1 MRQMDQELLDTGRF
15 KIFNLSLDSRF
26 ADTYYQGTGDWL
38 IRLPTVYKNI
48 MRVALSSI
56 EIPNVAWVFSNEN
69 GNLNIGYTIGTCC
82 TSPLSCQAAPEVMVS
97 IPPGNYTACNLA
109 AAVQTALRSGAGGA
123 AFTVTISE
131 TTGQITISNPSAFS
145 LFFASTNPAIAARS
159 RYWGLGFWLGFRE
172 NIVDACTLVGGVA
185 GVTGTGL
192 VLVQPAP
199 YYIIQLLLTGPERVD
214 DVTHMVGQ
222 GDSVI
227 AFAKV
232 VLRDGVYALNFDDNA
247 NLLRKEM
254 TFMAPV
260 NIPQA
265 RFRVLD
271 PWGNVVNLLD
281 VDWSCTVEFYE
292 VVNSRTHRRLQ
303 EGFGLR

>member
-1 MRQMDQELLDTGRF
+1 VRQMDQELLDTARF

-26 ADTYYQGTGDWL
+26 ADTYYQGTGDWMM
-38 IRLPTVYKNI
+38 RLPTVYKNI
-48 MRVALSSI
+48 MRVALSSV
-56 EIPNVAWVFSNEN
+56 EIPNVAWVFSKEN
-69 GNLNIGYTIGTCC
+69 GNLNIGYTIGGCCGTSNTTCDNI
-82 TSPLSCQAAPEVMVS
+82 PQVMVS
-97 IPPGNYTACNLA
+97 IPPGNYSAASLA
-109 AAVQTALRSGAGGA
+109 AAVQTALQSGAGGSG
-123 AFTVTISE
+123 FTVSLSGA
-131 TTGQITISNPSAFS
+131 TGQITIANPSAFS
-145 LFFASTNPAIAARS
+145 LFFASTNPAVASRS

-172 NIVDACTLVGGVA
+172 QIADICVGESAVGSSLA
-185 GVTGTGL
+185 
-192 VLVQPAP
+192 LVQPAP
-199 YYIIQLLLTGPERVD
+199 YYIIQLLLSGPERVD

-232 VLRDGVYALNFDDNA
+232 VLRNGVYALNFDDNA

-254 TFMAPV
+254 TFLAPV
-260 NIPQA
+260 NIPQV

-271 PWGNVVNLLD
+271 PWGNVVNMLD